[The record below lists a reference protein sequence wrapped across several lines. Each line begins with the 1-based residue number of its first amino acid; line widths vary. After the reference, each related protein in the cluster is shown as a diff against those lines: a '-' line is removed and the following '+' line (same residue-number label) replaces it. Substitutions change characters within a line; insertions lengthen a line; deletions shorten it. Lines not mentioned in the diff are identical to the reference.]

1 MGLLLTQR
9 AGFIF
14 IMLGFYCVL
23 SRFISSS
30 SWSKRKV
37 SFCTLNHEKFI
48 SSCTSTFLFHE
59 PKHFEHFLP
68 FFIRFC
74 IFFEFVLTNYTK
86 SFVYKDWSW
95 KLNFVPKKKKGLRTD
110 LCLILCSYFLGLW
123 FLFFSFVFLNLGLYS
138 YCACSRYA

>member
-30 SWSKRKV
+30 SWSKRNV
-37 SFCTLNHEKFI
+37 CFCTLNHEKFI
-48 SSCTSTFLFHE
+48 SSCTSTFFFHE

-95 KLNFVPKKKKGLRTD
+95 KLDFVPKKKGLRTD

-123 FLFFSFVFLNLGLYS
+123 FLFFSFVFLNLGLCS